1 MPLLKSGTEFAAKWE
16 NVYSAQIEEGL
27 RDPIKVYEL
36 FGRYFV
42 EEGNKRVSVL
52 KFCKAAS
59 VMAEVREIVLETKDT
74 KAAEIYQAF
83 KLSESDWN
91 RCHSDVE
98 SQKLQQT
105 GKGPQCRYRTPIY
118 RSRN

>member
-1 MPLLKSGTEFAAKWE
+1 MDRVVGTKTGSRTEAFAANFMPLLKSGTEFAAKWE

-59 VMAEVREIVLETKDT
+59 VMAEVREIVL
-74 KAAEIYQAF
+74 
-83 KLSESDWN
+83 
-91 RCHSDVE
+91 R
-98 SQKLQQT
+98 QKIRKPPRFTRLF
-105 GKGPQCRYRTPIY
+105 
-118 RSRN
+118 